1 MNMRIISLRK
11 EYLSLLPS
19 MIASLFSANGAAAVI
34 DSCQGYDIKA
44 SCQASRQ
51 SLSGNIQ
58 DWSIADGQWLIFS
71 GMVNNTSGGAVFLQH
86 SAEFT
91 ISPQNETGM
100 TLFADNSVS
109 GEYNNGGAI
118 FAKEN
123 STINLANV
131 IFDSNVAGGYGGA
144 IYSAGTN
151 DTGAADLRVTNAVF
165 HNNIANDGKGG
176 AIYTINNDVYLSDD
190 AFNNNQ
196 AYTSTSY
203 SDGDG
208 GAIDVTDN
216 STDNTH
222 LSGKTIINN
231 TSFTN
236 NYAEGYGGAIYTSST
251 TSPYLI
257 DISVDDNYDQNNGVM
272 IDENNSASGYDHSAT
287 AAAGGFMYIGHSVA
301 EFNIAADKT
310 LVIGNTSNDGA
321 IDSLAGTGVIVKEG
335 AGELVLN
342 ADNNAFTGEM
352 SIQNGEVTLGAAMS

>member
-1 MNMRIISLRK
+1 MAEQSILR
-11 EYLSLLPS
+11 Y
-19 MIASLFSANGAAAVI
+19 
-34 DSCQGYDIKA
+34 
-44 SCQASRQ
+44 
-51 SLSGNIQ
+51 
-58 DWSIADGQWLIFS
+58 QW
-71 GMVNNTSGGAVFLQH
+71 
-86 SAEFT
+86 
-91 ISPQNETGM
+91 
-100 TLFADNSVS
+100 
-109 GEYNNGGAI
+109 Y
-118 FAKEN
+118 
-123 STINLANV
+123 
-131 IFDSNVAGGYGGA
+131 
-144 IYSAGTN
+144 
-151 DTGAADLRVTNAVF
+151 GAADLRVTNAVF

-216 STDNTH
+216 STDKTH

-287 AAAGGFMYIGHSVA
+287 AAAGALCIS
-301 EFNIAADKT
+301 
-310 LVIGNTSNDGA
+310 
-321 IDSLAGTGVIVKEG
+321 VIVW
-335 AGELVLN
+335 LN
-342 ADNNAFTGEM
+342 L
-352 SIQNGEVTLGAAMS
+352 TLPPIKRW